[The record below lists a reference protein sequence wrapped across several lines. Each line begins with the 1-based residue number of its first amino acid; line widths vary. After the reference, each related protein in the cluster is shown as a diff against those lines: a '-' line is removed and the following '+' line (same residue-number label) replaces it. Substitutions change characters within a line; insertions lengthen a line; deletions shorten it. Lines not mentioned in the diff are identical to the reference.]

1 MQARTV
7 INQCYIVRERI
18 GDDGLCELWRAT
30 SVFSATEFLLRF
42 LNPHPELGRFLQ
54 RFQADIHA
62 SYAISHPAVA
72 DIVDFEQFEGR
83 YFIASAFTGQK
94 TLRAL
99 LKEGIGF
106 GLEALC
112 RYVLE
117 LAQGVDAFHS
127 LKLVYR
133 CFNAENA
140 LFRIAQGR
148 VESVQVQKPGYASLL
163 ELLDPSS
170 SEDWFESWAYVAPE
184 VKKESSAIDQKA
196 DVYSLGIHL
205 FRFLTGKLPFPDD
218 AAFVR
223 NEAASLTHVA
233 KALLRRGVPEALVR
247 IAIRALRPD
256 PSRRYA
262 DCVRFI
268 AELRDFTDERRALI
282 LRKSGV
288 DPLAAIETLNRAGG
302 RIGAS
307 QIVRSLDTAD
317 YFRLLSET
325 PAEPQTVRESRSFPF
340 TQFSDPAKVM
350 DLELAESA
358 SLDPGD
364 KDEDAYIVEARRLVG
379 KEPWAVAEEMPTSA
393 PPKQGSGKAEGP
405 PEEEIAVPPQ
415 SEEAKKAVDVDMLEE
430 AESSAPTQG
439 AATEAGLVIEAPRP
453 RRRAPT
459 PASNRLA
466 WKNGRLPRQALVGDL
481 EEAVKRAKHGRG
493 TFRFI
498 EEPQGQTAA
507 ALGRAITRLREEA
520 LVLDL
525 RAFPENADATDLLRM
540 LRKPLAAALGDIGP
554 SALRLLGKRLAEGGG
569 DAILAAQP
577 LGAFLYGSD
586 RPEPDPDFLETDEGM
601 RLTARSILGFGRR
614 SKPLLLLCRGGE
626 TIGPSAHRLLME
638 LAELSPFAPVCFVVF
653 FGRGRMTPAWHILS
667 KLED

>member
-42 LNPHPELGRFLQ
+42 LNPHPDLEGQLQ
-54 RFQADIHA
+54 KFQADIHA

-83 YFIASAFTGQK
+83 YFIASAFSGQK

-106 GLEALC
+106 GLEELC
-112 RYVLE
+112 RYILE

-127 LKLVYR
+127 LNLVYR
-133 CFNAENA
+133 CFNAENV

-163 ELLDPSS
+163 GLLYESA
-170 SEDWFESWAYVAPE
+170 SENWIESWAYVAPE
-184 VKKESSAIDQKA
+184 IKRASGSIDQKA

-223 NEAASLTHVA
+223 KEAASLAHVA
-233 KALLRRGVPEALVR
+233 KALLRRGVPEPLVR

-325 PAEPQTVRESRSFPF
+325 PAEPQPQGEARSFPF
-340 TQFSDPAKVM
+340 SQFSDPAMVM
-350 DLELAESA
+350 DIELAESA

-364 KDEDAYIVEARRLVG
+364 RAEDAYIADARKLVG
-379 KEPWAVAEEMPTSA
+379 KEPWAVAEELPTSA
-393 PPKQGSGKAEGP
+393 PPKVMGEGVESHIGVEAPAPAESDEATKAT
-405 PEEEIAVPPQ
+405 
-415 SEEAKKAVDVDMLEE
+415 DVDMLDE
-430 AESSAPTQG
+430 ADSSTTAPG
-439 AATEAGLVIEAPRP
+439 ASSEAGLVIEAARP
-453 RRRAPT
+453 RKRAPV
-459 PASNRLA
+459 PDSNKLA
-466 WKNGRLPRQALVGDL
+466 WKNGRLSRLALVGDL

-498 EEPQGQTAA
+498 EEPQGPTAA
-507 ALGRAITRLREEA
+507 ALGRAILRLREEA

-525 RAFPENADATDLLRM
+525 RAFPEKADATDLLRM
-540 LRKPLAAALGDIGP
+540 FRRPLAASLGDVRP
-554 SALRLLGKRLAEGGG
+554 STLRLMSKRLAEGGG
-569 DAILAAQP
+569 DAILAASP
-577 LGAFLYGSD
+577 LGALLYGND
-586 RPEPDPDFLETDEGM
+586 RPEPDPDFLETEEGS
-601 RLTARSILGFGRR
+601 RLAAQSILGFGRR
-614 SKPLLLLCRGGE
+614 SKPLLVLCRGGE
-626 TIGPSAHRLLME
+626 SVGLSAHRLLME

-653 FGRGRMTPAWHILS
+653 FGRGRETPAWHILS